1 MTQHTFAV
9 CALATACLL
18 VGCDVR
24 RPDGALGY
32 WDSSDPVEVAQGHGV
47 RGAWCQNESHFD
59 YVDDPT
65 VAIGDDAHV
74 AVAWVDQS
82 RKDVVFQT
90 FAHSGQPQLPNA
102 TNISSSPA
110 TFSWM
115 PRLAIAPDDRRRVYA
130 LWQEIVFSGGGHGG
144 EILFAQSADGGATF
158 SPPLNL
164 SNSIAG
170 EGKGRLTANRWDN
183 GSHDLLRGPDGRI
196 HAAWTEYEGL
206 LWTSTSS
213 DGGLSFAEPVYV
225 AGSSSEPARAPSL
238 AATED
243 GTLYLAWS
251 QMGQRATGIRVAKSP
266 DSGLSFET
274 PRILASSGHADAPRI
289 AIDNLDT
296 LHLVFG
302 DSPAGLS
309 GPYRIRYTCAHGAD
323 GAFLPPMTIA
333 SAAGVSLNFPNLSVD
348 RSGRF
353 FVTWQTASSAEV
365 PSRGIGFT
373 ISRNRGR
380 SFAPAEIVPRSDD
393 PRLGVNGSQQGSLMT
408 RLAVNS
414 EGTLAIVNSTFA
426 SGRSSR
432 IWLWRR
438 STRP

>member
-1 MTQHTFAV
+1 M
-9 CALATACLL
+9 
-18 VGCDVR
+18 
-24 RPDGALGY
+24 
-32 WDSSDPVEVAQGHGV
+32 
-47 RGAWCQNESHFD
+47 
-59 YVDDPT
+59 
-65 VAIGDDAHV
+65 
-74 AVAWVDQS
+74 
-82 RKDVVFQT
+82 
-90 FAHSGQPQLPNA
+90 PQL
-102 TNISSSPA
+102 
-110 TFSWM
+110 
-115 PRLAIAPDDRRRVYA
+115 
-130 LWQEIVFSGGGHGG
+130 
-144 EILFAQSADGGATF
+144 
-158 SPPLNL
+158 
-164 SNSIAG
+164 
-170 EGKGRLTANRWDN
+170 
-183 GSHDLLRGPDGRI
+183 
-196 HAAWTEYEGL
+196 
-206 LWTSTSS
+206 
-213 DGGLSFAEPVYV
+213 
-225 AGSSSEPARAPSL
+225 
-238 AATED
+238 
-243 GTLYLAWS
+243 
-251 QMGQRATGIRVAKSP
+251 
-266 DSGLSFET
+266 
-274 PRILASSGHADAPRI
+274 LASSGHADAPRI

-414 EGTLAIVNSTFA
+414 EGTLAIVNSTCA